1 MNITILIEY
10 VIKIDLGIRQR
21 VDRRLRHSKQ
31 KKSTLMT
38 LKVPILMSLPPKTS
52 ACVVT
57 G

>member
-1 MNITILIEY
+1 MNIIILIEY